1 MKHKS
6 ILLGAV
12 LATVMLLSISGLA
25 FAANAADT
33 LPNSINGDVG
43 EQTCLAPGGKTDSQ
57 LEFWKVDEF
66 ESWMEQ
72 QHKENQRLA
81 DSHDK
86 SFYGKG
92 ANGDYYCREWTQ
104 ADVDALYN
112 QWQEQLSLM
121 IIFCACAMIRMCAT
135 PSSSCVNGRLSIIS
149 ALPMLC
155 ASRRRGLTD
164 VISTPATLPTIRA
177 VPCSHPAGRVAVAA
191 DVPADKPRPER
202 YRRVRAIFTRL
213 FVPLSG
219 RKGGFRR
226 AGEGKGTSAGKPL

>member
-12 LATVMLLSISGLA
+12 LAAVMLLSISGLV

-33 LPNSINGDVG
+33 LPNSKNGDVG
-43 EQTCLAPGGKTDSQ
+43 EHTCLAPGGKTDSQ

-72 QHKENQRLA
+72 QHEENQRLA

-121 IIFCACAMIRMCAT
+121 EQGYHFTKEI
-135 PSSSCVNGRLSIIS
+135 
-149 ALPMLC
+149 
-155 ASRRRGLTD
+155 
-164 VISTPATLPTIRA
+164 TLPDGGLLAGAFDPETWNAKPCVSPGSTIITMPDKSTVDLGHFDTAAEARRA
-177 VPCSHPAGRVAVAA
+177 VEQYLTQQVKDGLLTQAE
-191 DVPADKPRPER
+191 ADKILANGATE
-202 YRRVRAIFTRL
+202 
-213 FVPLSG
+213 
-219 RKGGFRR
+219 
-226 AGEGKGTSAGKPL
+226 

>member
-1 MKHKS
+1 MLVLLRKCINSRRVKLLIS
-6 ILLGAV
+6 VFVLILRNAL
-12 LATVMLLSISGLA
+12 
-25 FAANAADT
+25 FA
-33 LPNSINGDVG
+33 
-43 EQTCLAPGGKTDSQ
+43 
-57 LEFWKVDEF
+57 
-66 ESWMEQ
+66 
-72 QHKENQRLA
+72 
-81 DSHDK
+81 
-86 SFYGKG
+86 
-92 ANGDYYCREWTQ
+92 
-104 ADVDALYN
+104 
-112 QWQEQLSLM
+112 
-121 IIFCACAMIRMCAT
+121 CACVMIRMCAT

-155 ASRRRGLTD
+155 ASRRRDLTD

-177 VPCSHPAGRVAVAA
+177 VPCSHPAGRAAVAA

>member
-12 LATVMLLSISGLA
+12 LAAVMLLSISGLV

-33 LPNSINGDVG
+33 LPNSKNGDVG

-72 QHKENQRLA
+72 QHEENQRLA

-104 ADVDALYN
+104 AGKYFVCLCLCEQSILYLLRQVLLN
-112 QWQEQLSLM
+112 SPYC
-121 IIFCACAMIRMCAT
+121 FCCCIKM
-135 PSSSCVNGRLSIIS
+135 S
-149 ALPMLC
+149 
-155 ASRRRGLTD
+155 
-164 VISTPATLPTIRA
+164 
-177 VPCSHPAGRVAVAA
+177 
-191 DVPADKPRPER
+191 
-202 YRRVRAIFTRL
+202 
-213 FVPLSG
+213 
-219 RKGGFRR
+219 
-226 AGEGKGTSAGKPL
+226 